1 MRQRGLVAGFTLIE
15 LLVTL
20 SLLAILAGAALP
32 LAQLQAQRDKEQ
44 TLRSALWEI
53 RGAIDAYKRASDEG
67 RIQKSVGNSG
77 YPPQLRVLV
86 EGVVDQSSPNSQR
99 LYFLR
104 RIPRDPFFPDSHA
117 PAEQTWGL
125 RSYASP
131 ADAPRAGDDVYDVFS
146 LNPAQGLDGQPYRT
160 W

>member
-1 MRQRGLVAGFTLIE
+1 MKRQAGFTLIE

-20 SLLAILAGAALP
+20 SLLAILASAALP
-32 LAQLQAQRDKEQ
+32 LAQLQGQRDREQ
-44 TLRSALWEI
+44 ALRAALWEI

-67 RIQKSVGNSG
+67 RIAKSVGNSG

-86 EGVVDQSSPNSQR
+86 EGVPDQTSPDQKR
-99 LYFLR
+99 IYFLR
-104 RIPRDPFFPDSHA
+104 RLPRDPFFPDSRV
-117 PAEQTWGL
+117 PAEQSWGL

-131 ADAPRAGDDVYDVFS
+131 PDAPRAGDDVYDVFS
-146 LNPAQGLDGQPYRT
+146 LSPAIGLDGQPYRS